1 MRIREPRELA
11 VDFRNPDVQVV
22 ERERVR
28 RLRVAR
34 HAVLVATAEFLQ
46 RRLVTAGKPS
56 DHGGSV
62 RSSLVEFRILGPL
75 EVVGDDGRPIAVAA
89 PKVRAVLVLLLLNRN
104 RVVPADVLVDEL
116 WDEQPPATAAKT
128 LQVYVSQLRKALGPE
143 RVETAHGGY
152 QLRVEAGEVDADSF
166 EQLVADG
173 RPRDAL
179 ALWRG
184 PALVDVRGEHFA
196 RAAAERLEEA
206 RLAATEDRIESELDA
221 GRHAALVGEL
231 EQLAD
236 EFPLRERLR
245 AQLMLALY
253 RSGRQAE
260 ALEVYRRTR
269 ERLAEE
275 LGLEPGVELRELE
288 QAILRQDPALRRS
301 TTAPA
306 RTAAAARRAWLLPIA
321 VLFGVGV
328 VAAAVLATRTKQHT
342 TGDLRTFAVKVE
354 NVLAQARD
362 GRLAVTHAVDR
373 ALQCRLPGK
382 QAAAEIEDVI
392 ANRNSLLDQIAALNV
407 PDDPHAQKAVSLLQ
421 QAAAASFAADVGYRR
436 ALLAAKRCPA
446 KLDRVA
452 TARADRLKGQFVLVF
467 NPLASRF
474 GLKRWSPDEF

>member
-1 MRIREPRELA
+1 M
-11 VDFRNPDVQVV
+11 
-22 ERERVR
+22 
-28 RLRVAR
+28 
-34 HAVLVATAEFLQ
+34 
-46 RRLVTAGKPS
+46 
-56 DHGGSV
+56 
-62 RSSLVEFRILGPL
+62 EFRILGPL
-75 EVVGDDGRPIAVAA
+75 EVVADDGRAVVLAA
-89 PKVRAVLVLLLLNRN
+89 PKVRALLVLLLLSRN
-104 RVVPADVLVDEL
+104 RVVPSDVLVDEL

-128 LQVYVSQLRKALGPE
+128 LQVYVSQLRKALGPD

-152 QLRVEAGEVDADSF
+152 RLRVEAGEVDADTF
-166 EQLVADG
+166 EQLVADK

-206 RLAATEDRIESELDA
+206 RLAAIENRIDAELDA
-221 GRHAALVGEL
+221 GRHSALVGEL
-231 EQLAD
+231 EQLA
-236 EFPLRERLR
+236 EEQPLRERLR

-269 ERLAEE
+269 ERLAQE

-288 QAILRQDPALRRS
+288 QAILRQDPALRRRAA
-301 TTAPA
+301 APV
-306 RTAAAARRAWLLPIA
+306 RAAVAARRASLLPIVVVLGIGVA
-321 VLFGVGV
+321 V
-328 VAAAVLATRTKQHT
+328 AAVLAMRPKQHT
-342 TGDLRTFAVKVE
+342 AGDLRTFAVKVE

-362 GRLAVTHAVDR
+362 GRLAVTHAVDG
-373 ALQCRLPGK
+373 ALHCKLSGP
-382 QAAAEIEDVI
+382 QAAAQIEDVI

-407 PDDPHAQKAVSLLQ
+407 PDDDRARRAASLLQ

-446 KLDRVA
+446 SLDRVA

-474 GLKRWSPDEF
+474 HLKTWNPEDF

>member
-1 MRIREPRELA
+1 
-11 VDFRNPDVQVV
+11 
-22 ERERVR
+22 
-28 RLRVAR
+28 
-34 HAVLVATAEFLQ
+34 
-46 RRLVTAGKPS
+46 
-56 DHGGSV
+56 
-62 RSSLVEFRILGPL
+62 VEFRILGPL
-75 EVVGDDGRPIAVAA
+75 EAVADDGRTIALPA
-89 PKVRAVLVLLLLNRN
+89 PNVRALLALLLLRRN

-128 LQVYVSQLRKALGPE
+128 LQVYISQLRKALGPD

-152 QLRVEAGEVDADSF
+152 RLRIDAGEVDADRF

-206 RLAATEDRIESELDA
+206 RLAAIEDRIDAELDA

-231 EQLAD
+231 EQLA
-236 EFPLRERLR
+236 EEHPLRERLR

-269 ERLAEE
+269 GQLAEE

-288 QAILRQDPALRRS
+288 QAILRQDPALRRRAV
-301 TTAPA
+301 TPA
-306 RTAAAARRAWLLPIA
+306 RAAAAARRAWLLPIA
-321 VLFGVGV
+321 VLLGLGV
-328 VAAAVLATRTKQHT
+328 VVAAVLATRPKQHAA
-342 TGDLRTFAVKVE
+342 GELRTFAVKVE

-362 GRLAVTHAVDR
+362 GRLAVTKAVDR
-373 ALQCRLPGK
+373 ALHCKLAGK
-382 QAAAEIEDVI
+382 QAAAQIEDVI

-407 PDDPHAQKAVSLLQ
+407 PDDDRARRTAGLLQ
-421 QAAAASFAADVGYRR
+421 RAAAASFAADVAYRR
-436 ALLAAKRCPA
+436 ALLSARRCPA
-446 KLDRVA
+446 QLDRVA

-474 GLKRWSPDEF
+474 GLKRWSPDQF